1 MNAKV
6 TNNFVT
12 ISVQMEDEYNN
23 TMALEDT
30 VALESPMAESPL
42 INLDINTE
50 ILDVC
55 ESDPQHSGEH
65 MEDNYCQKEV
75 VLDSDDEG
83 GGQNEAIDLVN
94 GCIPRIGRLCSR
106 GEIGLRKRQRVRAG
120 CFRRLDIKVRK
131 HVFRHTDSATS
142 DRCDE
147 ESNTE
152 TTCLYGDSR
161 FREHLGVMDSVL
173 STSPGCLPD
182 DSLDERRL
190 SSHGSKSTNMGKYV
204 NYDESPEAAESH
216 AKALGFVDHYL
227 SVSDLGSYKNIETG
241 KTNRI
246 TSPPSLRSKGSQY
259 LASRVSLA
267 RNASNLMTF
276 DWTEKYIGKDE
287 YATLRMNEDSV
298 FGFEGER
305 SEQLSSIQESGN
317 VELQNK
323 ISGLHSKEKSP
334 GNISSTNGVDT
345 NSFNSNNTDK
355 IGSSSGI
362 CTVYESV
369 EFGKGFDAG
378 LSSQKMKEGENLE
391 HTPETLDIGLD
402 TQIAAEAME
411 ALIHAPPPMFDPCLT
426 RQVSDIILLDSSNP
440 VNKKAARKNVDYEE
454 AFVGWRCKERRSR
467 CMNIYSVQEKRDSLK
482 EFQRIHC
489 LYDRKSKET
498 TDGLQSDSPQ
508 KRRKMTRSD
517 DDVCKIGIRDS
528 SFKEKTDTLRR
539 DENINLD
546 VADRP
551 LSKLN
556 PWNYPKG
563 KRSRPCTVGHSNRS
577 SNQCYPRAVI
587 ENNVEKYPILN
598 EETQKRVPNVFLVY
612 KRRRKVSLE
621 REHIRSSLELAGDS
635 SPSVNH
641 NVPSEEKLQVQ
652 IPVEFGTANP
662 SRQCYKLD
670 DVKISSF
677 DAPNIIKSDML
688 LSSGHSS
695 TLSKQPSDHFS
706 RSMKELT
713 RLGYTESLP
722 DFLPKDS
729 RRRRATEKVCILFSQ
744 NLEPSVLKQQR
755 KIAARFG
762 FLVTSCC
769 SEATHFVTDRFVRTR
784 NMLEAIALGKHV
796 VTHFWLESCEQAG
809 YIIDEKSY
817 ILRDEKKEKEIGF
830 NLPASLSRASQH
842 PLLKGRKV
850 LITPNVKPDV
860 NAIISLVKAVGGQ
873 VVPSIQNAN
882 TKDKVMPELLIL
894 SCEEDYTICL
904 PFIEKGASFYSSE
917 LLLNGI
923 VTQKLEFERHKVFK
937 DSAKIGPSCVSRR
950 RNGK

>member
-1 MNAKV
+1 
-6 TNNFVT
+6 
-12 ISVQMEDEYNN
+12 MEDEYNN

-30 VALESPMAESPL
+30 IALESPMSESRL
-42 INLDINTE
+42 INLDMNTE

-55 ESDPQHSGEH
+55 ESAPQHSGEH

-75 VLDSDDEG
+75 VLDSGDEG
-83 GGQNEAIDLVN
+83 GGRNEAVDLVN

-106 GEIGLRKRQRVRAG
+106 GEIGLRKRQKVRAG
-120 CFRRLDIKVRK
+120 CFRRLDMKVRK

-152 TTCLYGDSR
+152 MTYLYSDSR

-190 SSHGSKSTNMGKYV
+190 SSHGSKSINMGKDA

-246 TSPPSLRSKGSQY
+246 TSPPSLRSKGSQC

-276 DWTEKYIGKDE
+276 DWTEKHTGKDE
-287 YATLRMNEDSV
+287 CATLRMNEDSV
-298 FGFEGER
+298 FGFEGEK

-317 VELQNK
+317 VELQNE
-323 ISGLHSKEKSP
+323 ISGFHSKEKSP
-334 GNISSTNGVDT
+334 GNIFSTNGVDT
-345 NSFNSNNTDK
+345 NSFNSNDTDK
-355 IGSSSGI
+355 IGSNSGI
-362 CTVYESV
+362 CTVYESF
-369 EFGKGFDAG
+369 EFGKRFDVE
-378 LSSQKMKEGENLE
+378 LSRQKMKEGENLE

-411 ALIHAPPPMFDPCLT
+411 ELIHAPPPMFDPCLT
-426 RQVSDIILLDSSNP
+426 RQVSDIILLASSSP
-440 VNKKAARKNVDYEE
+440 VNKKAARKNVVNYKE
-454 AFVGWRCKERRSR
+454 AFVGWRCKEKRSR

-498 TDGLQSDSPQ
+498 TDGLQSDSPL
-508 KRRKMTRSD
+508 KRRKMTSSD
-517 DDVCKIGIRDS
+517 DDVCKIGVRDS
-528 SFKEKTDTLRR
+528 SFKEKTDSSRR
-539 DENINLD
+539 GENINLD

-563 KRSRPCTVGHSNRS
+563 KRSRACTVGHSNKS
-577 SNQCYPRAVI
+577 SNQCSPRAVI

-598 EETQKRVPNVFLVY
+598 EETQERVPNIFLVY
-612 KRRRKVSLE
+612 KRRKVSLE
-621 REHIRSSLELAGDS
+621 REHIGSSLELAGDS

-670 DVKISSF
+670 DGKTSSF
-677 DAPNIIKSDML
+677 DAPNIIKSDIL
-688 LSSGHSS
+688 LSSGHSL
-695 TLSKQPSDHFS
+695 TLSEKTSDHLS
-706 RSMKELT
+706 RSPLMKELT
-713 RLGYTESLP
+713 RLGYTESPP

-729 RRRRATEKVCILFSQ
+729 RRRRAMEKVCILFSQ
-744 NLEPSVLKQQR
+744 NLETSVLKQQK
-755 KIAARFG
+755 KIVARFG
-762 FLVTSCC
+762 FSVTSCC

-809 YIIDEKSY
+809 YVIDEKSY

-842 PLLKGRKV
+842 PLLKGRRV

-873 VVPSIQNAN
+873 VVPSIQNAK
-882 TKDKVMPELLIL
+882 TKDMVIPELLIL

-923 VTQKLEFERHKVFK
+923 VTQKLEFER
-937 DSAKIGPSCVSRR
+937 
-950 RNGK
+950 